1 MIRFSEKY
9 LNSNLFK
16 KKYEALD
23 ILSINAFNFE
33 IRAYSSFM
41 CKLHTFATYTVAHM
55 SSILLMS
62 VSVNRAYRMA
72 KMRIFKNDSLKR
84 LKKCEAMKLIKCL
97 NSKKRQAKLVKVN
110 ARSAFKIEFQK
121 LYHRTAKKIQAKS
134 RKKTLKKGFYE
145 KMSVNTQFA
154 LILLLIALINFHYI
168 LFIDLVEILKANV
181 LNFFHLFVKNNSKIY
196 SFDESNTEI
205 EKLIDFSS
213 INAKRVCYAQHETI
227 YEFFLERIWFWI
239 DLSIY
244 SLIPFAVMS
253 ISSFIIVVKF
263 RKMNR
268 SYFEFISKPTR
279 QYNKRIY

>member
-1 MIRFSEKY
+1 
-9 LNSNLFK
+9 
-16 KKYEALD
+16 
-23 ILSINAFNFE
+23 
-33 IRAYSSFM
+33 
-41 CKLHTFATYTVAHM
+41 
-55 SSILLMS
+55 
-62 VSVNRAYRMA
+62 
-72 KMRIFKNDSLKR
+72 
-84 LKKCEAMKLIKCL
+84 
-97 NSKKRQAKLVKVN
+97 
-110 ARSAFKIEFQK
+110 
-121 LYHRTAKKIQAKS
+121 
-134 RKKTLKKGFYE
+134 
-145 KMSVNTQFA
+145 MSVNTQFA

-279 QYNKRIY
+279 QYNKRIYLKKVKKNRQLSLMLLNANIFFLIISCNIGFVFLFFVIKSSRVKYSKAIIRFRIYFFTQIMLLNF